1 MLTVRARV
9 QANFPCAETEH
20 KNAPLYVQVRRA
32 FPFPRV
38 LARVDM
44 AFCPKCPR
52 VCIRMCR
59 LWPGGCNWIPY
70 C

>member
-44 AFCPKCPR
+44 AFCPK
-52 VCIRMCR
+52 
-59 LWPGGCNWIPY
+59 
-70 C
+70 